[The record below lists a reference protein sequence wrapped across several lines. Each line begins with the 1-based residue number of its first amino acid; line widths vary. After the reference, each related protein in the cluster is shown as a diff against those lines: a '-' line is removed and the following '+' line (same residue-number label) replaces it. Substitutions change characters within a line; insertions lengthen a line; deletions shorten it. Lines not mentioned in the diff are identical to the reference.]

1 MLRNPNN
8 DHTRSMA
15 MYANA
20 SRPKQRCV
28 TVRVVLVG
36 VLWLVLFG
44 LPGLLLAQERGARS
58 QLEALMET
66 PEEAASLPLTT
77 AQEQARQLA
86 TVLVATQGSAATTA
100 RRTPLGVVTDQA
112 LQPGTRV
119 ILPLFDLGDIEVRLV
134 SGEQTMASPVAD
146 DGETEAEDARRPL
159 FIPASKSAFAVEM
172 LVK

>member
-1 MLRNPNN
+1 
-8 DHTRSMA
+8 

-20 SRPKQRCV
+20 SRPKKRCV
-28 TVRVVLVG
+28 SAGVFPVG

-44 LPGLLLAQERGARS
+44 WPGLLLAQDVGARS

-86 TVLVATQGSAATTA
+86 TGLVETPGSATPAA
-100 RRTPLGVVTDQA
+100 RHTPLAVVIDQA
-112 LQPGTRV
+112 MQPGTRV
-119 ILPLFDLGDIEVRLV
+119 ILPLLILWGLEVRLV
-134 SGEQTMASPVAD
+134 SGEQTLASPVED
-146 DGETEAEDARRPL
+146 DGETVEEDARRPL
-159 FIPASKSAFAVEM
+159 FIPASKTAVAVEM